1 MKRWLGVGILVVA
14 IATVLVVKWTRSSP
28 GASPPASSPAPRV
41 LLYADLREIDEHGC
55 GDIIK
60 AVRAAGDRGIATR
73 ENDAALA
80 KLHHVTI
87 EPTVVILSADGK
99 EQARFEGESD
109 PTIDAVRTALAKL
122 AP

>member
-1 MKRWLGVGILVVA
+1 MKRWLGLGILVVA
-14 IATVLVVKWTRSSP
+14 IAAVLVLKWGRSSEAP
-28 GASPPASSPAPRV
+28 PPASSRAPRV
-41 LLYADLREIDEHGC
+41 LLYADLGEIEEHGC
-55 GDIIK
+55 GDLIK

-87 EPTVVILSADGK
+87 EPTVVILGADGK

-109 PTIDAVRTALAKL
+109 STIDAVRAALAKL